1 MTTHFPDGDTSPDDP
16 LAARLRDAL
25 NSEAAMVTPSDDGL
39 QQIRSGIDART
50 RRPWWKHPATP
61 ALAAALVLGLMAG
74 GIAVVAGGD
83 NGDDGAIV
91 GTTGTSTP
99 TMSSSESAQP
109 EPSDPPATGTATPAA
124 AEGDV
129 YVYYVMDDGQS
140 PRLYREQHS
149 VGMAGN
155 MPNGSGVDFMLSQP
169 PIDKDYSSLW
179 PKGTKVV
186 DYRQSGDTA
195 TIDLSDFPHLGAEA
209 ESLAVQQVVYTTTAN
224 DPAVKQ
230 VKLLVNGK
238 APQSGHDDWSK
249 PVARAPMMDVQGWI
263 WLLAP
268 TEGATTSSPVAI
280 KGYGTAFEGTIS
292 WEVTKDGTKVA
303 EGHTQGGSMGEFG
316 EFSDTVE
323 LDPGTYE
330 IRAFESSAEDG
341 SAIHVDTKTFTV
353 H

>member
-1 MTTHFPDGDTSPDDP
+1 MSTLPPDDRSDP

-25 NSEAAMVTPSDDGL
+25 TSEAAMVTPSDDGL

-50 RRPWWKHPATP
+50 RRPWWKHPAAP

-83 NGDDGAIV
+83 GDDDTFV
-91 GTTGTSTP
+91 GTQGSTSP
-99 TMSSSESAQP
+99 APEKSEPS
-109 EPSDPPATGTATPAA
+109 EPSDPPATGTPTAV
-124 AEGDV
+124 EDDV

-149 VGMAGN
+149 VGFAGN
-155 MPNGSGVDFMLSQP
+155 MPNGSGVEFMLSQP

-179 PKGTKVV
+179 PKGTKVLDV
-186 DYRQSGDTA
+186 RQSGDTA

-238 APQSGHDDWSK
+238 APQSGHEDWTQ

-280 KGYGTAFEGTIS
+280 TGYGTAFEGTIS
-292 WEVTKDGTKVA
+292 WEVTEDGAKVA
-303 EGHTQGGSMGEFG
+303 EGTTQGGSNGEFG
-316 EFSDTVE
+316 EFGDTVE

-330 IRAFESSAEDG
+330 IRAFEASAEDG
-341 SAIHVDTKTFTV
+341 SPIHVDTKTFTV
-353 H
+353 E